1 VGKRAAY
8 VAVANDIIDV
18 GNVANF
24 KRAAFACFCVVAKA
38 NFFIRILHHS
48 AYYFV
53 AGLKQI
59 VNAAVR
65 RYSVNRKNINRHEF
79 SILRLARIRPLKRRC
94 FPNKPCRPK
103 NKR

>member
-1 VGKRAAY
+1 MGKRAAY

-24 KRAAFACFCVVAKA
+24 KRAAFAYFCVVAKA
-38 NFFIRILHHS
+38 NFFIRILHHG

-65 RYSVNRKNINRHEF
+65 RYSVNRKKHKSALIFDIAARANSPVKAALF
-79 SILRLARIRPLKRRC
+79 SE
-94 FPNKPCRPK
+94 
-103 NKR
+103 

>member
-24 KRAAFACFCVVAKA
+24 KRAAFAYFCVVAKA

-65 RYSVNRKNINRHEF
+65 RYSVNRKKHK
-79 SILRLARIRPLKRRC
+79 SA
-94 FPNKPCRPK
+94 
-103 NKR
+103 